1 MRQLLLKKVIDRQTV
16 ISSYNRFLGSYE
28 IRKLTGDLYIRYRM
42 DNISQYLLI
51 CFFAIAIGMGLIL
64 YSLLAN
70 AFRKLFLKK
79 GEIVPGVIYDVET
92 VIQTRIAIGDTYN
105 DFRKADKVTVRFTT
119 KKQEWITAD
128 LDRPFWWIIGRRGLY
143 RQGERVLV
151 IYQPGN
157 PYNFE
162 IVRLKT
168 SETEKIVF
176 AIAGLVFIAVGIYFL
191 ITAPGR

>member
-1 MRQLLLKKVIDRQTV
+1 MR
-16 ISSYNRFLGSYE
+16 S
-28 IRKLTGDLYIRYRM
+28 
-42 DNISQYLLI
+42 
-51 CFFAIAIGMGLIL
+51 
-64 YSLLAN
+64 
-70 AFRKLFLKK
+70 
-79 GEIVPGVIYDVET
+79 
-92 VIQTRIAIGDTYN
+92 
-105 DFRKADKVTVRFTT
+105 
-119 KKQEWITAD
+119 
-128 LDRPFWWIIGRRGLY
+128 GRRGLY
-143 RQGERVLV
+143 RQGESVLV